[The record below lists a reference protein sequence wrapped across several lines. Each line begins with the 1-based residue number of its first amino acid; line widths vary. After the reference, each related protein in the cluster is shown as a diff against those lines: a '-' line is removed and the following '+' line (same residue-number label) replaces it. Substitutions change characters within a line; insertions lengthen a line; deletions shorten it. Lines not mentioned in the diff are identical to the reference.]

1 MRLAFL
7 KNEKPEI
14 VYIGTGQYSD
24 LPVTDEA
31 KEILAKYETV
41 IQPTPEVL
49 ESMAK
54 EHRPYVAILHI
65 TC

>member
-1 MRLAFL
+1 MLCKFL
-7 KNEKPEI
+7 RSDVSATI
-14 VYIGTGQYSD
+14 DGTGRYGD
-24 LPVTDEA
+24 LPVTDKA

-49 ESMAK
+49 ELMEK
-54 EHRPYVAILHI
+54 VYRPYVAILHT